1 MTYHPRLSSL
11 TNIARCI
18 CASVLLEILFVG
30 SFMLFSLFVHDQKQ
44 SVKDGKQ
51 AANDNNE

>member
-1 MTYHPRLSSL
+1 MTYQPRLSSL

-18 CASVLLEILFVG
+18 CASVLFEIVFVG
-30 SFMLFSLFVHDQKQ
+30 SFMLFSLFVDDQKQ
-44 SVKDGKQ
+44 SVKDGEQ

>member
-1 MTYHPRLSSL
+1 M
-11 TNIARCI
+11 ARCI

-30 SFMLFSLFVHDQKQ
+30 SFMLFSLFVDDQKQ

-51 AANDNNE
+51 AANDDDK